1 MIELST
7 IPNECKTDHL
17 FLLVGANPLPNFV
30 AASLLHNPRAM
41 IYLLHTDTTLKVAEN
56 LNQRI
61 RHYFPQLQ
69 IILREIDSTDNEKI
83 DKVIRPLLATIPER
97 TSIGLHYTG
106 GTKAMSVHAYRA
118 IVEQRPDAV
127 FTYLDAQTLSLR
139 IDGRAGEPMK
149 TVKVCNKCN
158 VDLSTLAQ
166 LHGYAGVDP
175 ALKVENDDRNSI
187 IDALLQIHMEKAG
200 FEKWRVYASTSKF
213 QALPTKTDYPE
224 LLPFILATEQICQG
238 QPSPEQVALKLG
250 LYPKFVSY
258 SKWLIGEWL
267 EEYVYHH
274 LQTIQSDTQL
284 FDATFGIKP
293 KLTTKSGENRGFDLD
308 VAAMR
313 GYQLF
318 AISCR
323 AAYGKPE
330 AKEHL
335 MEVYVRARQL
345 GGDEARIG
353 LVCFYD
359 KPHRL
364 QAEIEENWYTEG
376 RVQVFGKEHL
386 ARLSDHFR
394 DWILKASLQI

>member
-1 MIELST
+1 MIELSS

-30 AASLLHNPRAM
+30 AASLLHNPGAT
-41 IYLLHTDTTLKVAEN
+41 IYLLHTDTTLKIAEHLSN
-56 LNQRI
+56 RL
-61 RHYFPQLQ
+61 RHHYPQLK
-69 IILREIDSTDNEKI
+69 IVLGEIDTTDNEKI
-83 DKVIRPLLATIPER
+83 DKAIRQILGVIPER
-97 TSIGLHYTG
+97 ASLGLHYTG

-149 TVKVCNKCN
+149 TVKVSDKCN

-175 ALKVENDDRNSI
+175 APKVANEARNSI
-187 IDALLQIHMEKAG
+187 IDALLQIHMDKAG
-200 FEKWRVYASTSKF
+200 CEKWRAYASASKF
-213 QALPTKTDYPE
+213 QTLPTKDDYPD
-224 LLPFILATEQICQG
+224 LLPFIAITEQICQG
-238 QPSPEQVALKLG
+238 QPSPDQLAMKLG
-250 LYPKFVSY
+250 LYPKLASY

-267 EEYVYHH
+267 EEYVYQH
-274 LQTIQSDTQL
+274 LQAIRTKVQL